1 MSQSR
6 RLYHTFPRLS
16 RDFLRKDVKT
26 FLKKLLTNP
35 IWLYIIIHMKNEIK
49 KAKRPSKKVLMAE
62 IEAKGV
68 DQKIVTSL
76 GRANIDTLVW
86 VKSLLD

>member
-1 MSQSR
+1 M
-6 RLYHTFPRLS
+6 
-16 RDFLRKDVKT
+16 
-26 FLKKLLTNP
+26 LTNP

-49 KAKRPSKKVLMAE
+49 KAKSPSKKVLMAE
-62 IEAKGV
+62 SEAKGV

-86 VKSLLD
+86 VKRLLD

>member
-1 MSQSR
+1 MIFFQ
-6 RLYHTFPRLS
+6 
-16 RDFLRKDVKT
+16 KN
-26 FLKKLLTNP
+26 LKKTLRFLLTNP